1 MRCTRSVAAAVEET
15 DFLPIPTAS
24 RVVARWDGQAWT
36 LLPLTGIQSDAELRD
51 VALTGTDVWVVG
63 DRANAA
69 GPIEAVAWR
78 SHAGSG
84 WTSYRPDPHPRGI
97 LNGVHAT
104 TSVVT
109 SGGKRNPAN
118 SELGTATPTC

>member
-1 MRCTRSVAAAVEET
+1 M
-15 DFLPIPTAS
+15 
-24 RVVARWDGQAWT
+24 
-36 LLPLTGIQSDAELRD
+36 TGD
-51 VALTGTDVWVVG
+51 DVWVVG

-69 GPIEAVAWR
+69 GPIEALAWR

-104 TSVVT
+104 SAREIWAAGTPGTDGSGDGVLLTRWDGRRWKPAFRIPAVPALRGLADVTTAGGHVFSV
-109 SGGKRNPAN
+109 GGTTQTLAIQN
-118 SELGTATPTC
+118 